1 MKAAGPAGAKTTLAY
16 DFIKRR
22 ILEGAFSPGY
32 RLVLDQIAREAR
44 VSTVPVREA
53 LRRLEAEGYVVYS
66 HNAGARVAE
75 LDSASYESTQHV
87 IAVLEGAATASAAPL
102 LRDEDL
108 SRARA
113 LNDEMRRCRELFEA
127 ERFMELNGEF
137 HDLLCGPCPNVRLM
151 ELLSSERSRMSII
164 RKPTMG
170 IILRL
175 SDLFIQD
182 HEELITLITQNPHN
196 SEIQLL
202 AQAHKGRILEA
213 VRTETGGRVGQQ
225 NAMTLAA
232 GL

>member
-1 MKAAGPAGAKTTLAY
+1 MKATVPKGAKTTLAY
-16 DFIKRR
+16 NFVKRR
-22 ILEGAFSPGY
+22 ILEGAFTPGY
-32 RLVLDQIAREAR
+32 RLVLDQISREAN

-87 IAVLEGAATASAAPL
+87 IAVLEGAATASAAPF
-102 LRDEDL
+102 LRNEDL

-113 LNDEMRRCRELFEA
+113 LNDEMRRCRELYEA

-137 HDLLCGPCPNVRLM
+137 HELLCGPCPNDRLM

-164 RKPTMG
+164 RKPTLGM
-170 IILRL
+170 ILRL

-182 HEELITLITQNPHN
+182 HEQLLTLISQDPSN
-196 SEIQLL
+196 SEIQIL

-213 VRTETGGRVGQQ
+213 VRSEAGVAGGRQDFR
-225 NAMTLAA
+225 LAA
-232 GL
+232 GA